1 MAKKGKYNYFKAY
14 EKLTE
19 LAVEEAELL
28 IKCLDD
34 FTDSKALEEP
44 MEEMHKYEN
53 AGDDINHDIFEV
65 TATDFM
71 PPFDREDIVELA
83 QALDNILDYI
93 DDVLGHM
100 IVYAVRV
107 VPDHA
112 KRFAKLIK
120 KSCITLNDAMECF
133 HSFKKNKKFHNLLV
147 DLNSYEEEA
156 DALYREAML
165 HLHTQDN
172 EEVMHVLVWSR
183 IYERMEKCCDATEH
197 AADICSTIMLKNM

>member
-14 EKLTE
+14 EKLTS
-19 LAVEEAELL
+19 LAVEESEIL
-28 IKCLDD
+28 IESLDE
-34 FTDSKALEEP
+34 FTDWSNLEAP
-44 MEEMHKYEN
+44 MERIHQCEN
-53 AGDDINHDIFEV
+53 AGDDINHDIFESA
-65 TATDFM
+65 ATDFM

-83 QALDNILDYI
+83 QALDNVLDYI

-100 IVYAVRV
+100 EVYAVRI
-107 VPDHA
+107 VPDNA

-120 KSCITLNDAMECF
+120 KSCKTLNDAMEAF
-133 HSFKKNKKFHNLLV
+133 HSFKKNKKFQNLLV

-156 DALYREAML
+156 DALYKEAML

-172 EEVMHVLVWSR
+172 EDVMHVLVWSR